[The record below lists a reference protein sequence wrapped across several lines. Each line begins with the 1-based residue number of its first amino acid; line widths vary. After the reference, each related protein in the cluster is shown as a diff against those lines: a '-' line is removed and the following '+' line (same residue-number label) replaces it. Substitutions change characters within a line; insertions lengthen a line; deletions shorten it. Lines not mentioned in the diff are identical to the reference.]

1 MCGIC
6 GIVSKDKKVS
16 QSVIQKMASVMDYRG
31 PDDEGYSF
39 FGNAGLGHRRLSV
52 IDITGGH
59 QPMSNEDGTLFL
71 VCNGEIYNFKQLR
84 DLLENKGHRIKTRSD
99 NEVILHLYEEYKTEC
114 LKYLRGM
121 FAFGIWD
128 NRKKTLF
135 LARDR
140 LGKKPL
146 VYSLYN
152 EDLYFASEIKALL
165 EVNEISREIDH
176 TAIDLYLTYQAIPSP
191 YTVFKKIKK
200 LPPGHFLIWNNG
212 SIDIR
217 RYWHIDFTKKLKLSD
232 ENQYME
238 AMWEKLK
245 ESTKIRMV
253 SDVPLGAFLSG
264 GIDSSTIVGLM
275 SEFSDHP
282 VKTFS
287 VGFEESDFSEL
298 QYARVVARRFNTS
311 HNEFIVKPDIIS
323 ILPKLVWH
331 YNEPFGDSSMV
342 PTYYVARETRKY
354 VTVALNGDGGD
365 ENLAGYTRYW
375 QTQVLEK
382 IFNIY
387 KKNPFLRKEILK
399 FFVRQYN
406 RHPSSTFNRIWK
418 WLDDVEKSGFDY
430 AYARRLI
437 AFSNDLKNKF
447 YSEEMKEKVQN
458 SDCLALVRDIWSSA
472 GDICLLEKMLATDFN
487 LYLPDV
493 LMVKMDIA
501 CMANSLEARS
511 PFLDNEFVELVASFP
526 ADLKVRRMT
535 SKYILK
541 RKLKGFLPEEI
552 ISRKKMGFGIPVGRW
567 FRKELKQF
575 VNEILLDNASLSR
588 GYFDPQAVMKMVED
602 HTSGRIDHT
611 SRIWLLI
618 ILEMWHKIFVDRKNF

>member
-6 GIVSKDKKVS
+6 GIVSKDKQVS

-99 NEVILHLYEEYKTEC
+99 NEIILHLYEEYKTEC

-176 TAIDLYLTYQAIPSP
+176 TAIDLYLAYQAIPSP

-382 IFNIY
+382 IYNIY

>member
-342 PTYYVARETRKY
+342 PTYYVARETKKY

>member
-6 GIVSKDKKVS
+6 GIVSKDKQVS

-342 PTYYVARETRKY
+342 PTYYVARETKKY

-382 IFNIY
+382 IYNIY

>member
-6 GIVSKDKKVS
+6 GIVSKNKQVS
-16 QSVIQKMASVMDYRG
+16 QSTIKNMTSVMDYRG

-39 FGNAGLGHRRLSV
+39 FGNAGLGHRRLSI

-84 DLLENKGHRIKTRSD
+84 EFLENKGHKIKTRSD
-99 NEVILHLYEEYKTEC
+99 NEVILHLYEDYQTEC

-165 EVNEISREIDH
+165 EVDEISREVDH

-191 YTVFKKIKK
+191 YTIFKKIKK
-200 LPPGHFLIWNNG
+200 LPPGHFLVWNNG

-275 SEFSDHP
+275 NEFSDHP

-298 QYARVVARRFNTS
+298 QYARVVAKKFNTN

-323 ILPKLVWH
+323 ILPELVWH

-342 PTYYVARETRKY
+342 PTYYVARETKKY
-354 VTVALNGDGGD
+354 VKVALNGDGGD
-365 ENLAGYTRYW
+365 ENFAGYTRYW
-375 QTQVLEK
+375 QTQLLER
-382 IFNIY
+382 IFNIH
-387 KKNPFLRKEILK
+387 KKIPFFKKEILE
-399 FFVRQYN
+399 FFVRQYD

-447 YSEEMKEKVQN
+447 YSEEMKEKVKDF
-458 SDCLALVRDIWSSA
+458 DCLAFVRDIWSSA

-526 ADLKVRRMT
+526 PDLKFRGMT

-552 ISRKKMGFGIPVGRW
+552 VSRKKMGFGIPVGRW

-575 VNEILLDNASLSR
+575 VNELLLDNASLSR
-588 GYFDPQAVMKMVED
+588 GYFNPQAVMKMIED
-602 HTSGRIDHT
+602 HTSGRVDHT
-611 SRIWLLI
+611 SRIWLLT